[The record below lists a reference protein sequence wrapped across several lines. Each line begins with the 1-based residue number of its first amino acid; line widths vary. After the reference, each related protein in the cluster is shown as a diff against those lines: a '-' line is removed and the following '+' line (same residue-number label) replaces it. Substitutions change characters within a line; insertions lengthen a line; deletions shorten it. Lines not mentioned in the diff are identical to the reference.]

1 MKKICCAGK
10 RLVLLLVVMT
20 LILSGIAGA
29 QAKTTL
35 HVIGS
40 FYDLPQEMQWYKDW
54 VKLHPK
60 DELKVN
66 TSIFPTYE
74 TTEDMIK
81 ALEAQKGKYSVMI
94 MNSAYADWEQVRDSG
109 LLADLSGSELL
120 TSYVGRMYPAFQE
133 MVYKDG
139 KLTGIPYD
147 AVVDASGLFCNQEC
161 WEKAGYG
168 TEDVPTCFLDLLD
181 FLEKWAERN
190 KKEPT
195 GISLMQTYLF
205 VNFARDSYTDWLSRF
220 YVAQYV
226 NQCLRQGEKS
236 VFNTPE
242 AIAVLKRIARI
253 GEALYECDCEDA
265 PHPKIQWDTEGEYG
279 FHTSWLLD
287 DGISSNA
294 PQYNIPCRVTA
305 DAPEIYPL
313 RVEVLCIPQ
322 NAPKQEQALEFANF
336 YIQRINDAVSSDDMS
351 YETRDYLD
359 CKSRLLTDA
368 ATSEAYREMASHME
382 YSHWNYEIPYAQ
394 KIQEAIRRFAAGS
407 ISAEELVVTIDES
420 ITADLG
426 K

>member
-190 KKEPT
+190 EAEPT
-195 GISLMQTYLF
+195 GISLMQTYMF

-220 YVAQYV
+220 YVDQYV
-226 NQCLRQGEKS
+226 NQCLMQGERP

-242 AIAVLKRIARI
+242 AITILKKIAWI
-253 GEALYECDCEDA
+253 GEALYECDSKVPRTE
-265 PHPKIQWDTEGEYG
+265 IQWDTEGEYG
-279 FHTSWLLD
+279 FHTSWLLE
-287 DGISSNA
+287 DGMYGSYI
-294 PQYNIPCRVTA
+294 IPCRVTK
-305 DAPEIYPL
+305 DAPEIYP
-313 RVEVLCIPQ
+313 VHMEILCIPQ
-322 NAPKQEQALEFANF
+322 NAPEREQALEFVEH
-336 YIQRINDAVSSDDMS
+336 YIQHVNDAVPSDDMS
-351 YETRDYLD
+351 YETRDYLEW
-359 CKSRLLTDA
+359 KSQLLTDA
-368 ATSEAYREMASHME
+368 EATDSYREMVSHME
-382 YSHWNYEIPYAQ
+382 YSHRNYEIPYAQ
-394 KIQEAIRRFAAGS
+394 KIQKAISKFAAGS
-407 ISAEELVVTIDES
+407 ISAEELVVIIDES

>member
-190 KKEPT
+190 EAEPT

-220 YVAQYV
+220 YVDQYV
-226 NQCLRQGEKS
+226 NQCLRQGERP

-242 AIAVLKRIARI
+242 AITILKKIAWI
-253 GEALYECDCEDA
+253 GEALYECDSKVPRTE
-265 PHPKIQWDTEGEYG
+265 IQWDTEGEYG
-279 FHTSWLLD
+279 FHTSWLLE
-287 DGISSNA
+287 DGMYGSYI
-294 PQYNIPCRVTA
+294 IPCRVTK
-305 DAPEIYPL
+305 DAPEIYP
-313 RVEVLCIPQ
+313 VHMEILCIPQ
-322 NAPKQEQALEFANF
+322 NAPEREQALEFVEH
-336 YIQRINDAVSSDDMS
+336 YIQHVNDAVPSDDMS
-351 YETRDYLD
+351 YETRDYLEW
-359 CKSRLLTDA
+359 KSQLLTDA
-368 ATSEAYREMASHME
+368 EATDSYREMVSHME
-382 YSHWNYEIPYAQ
+382 YSHWNYEVPFAQ
-394 KIQEAIRRFAAGS
+394 KIQKAISKFAAGS
-407 ISAEELVVTIDES
+407 ITAEELVVIIDES